1 MCTAGAPRPPRAAG
15 TWAAAGGGGH
25 AGPSRSVAQS
35 ERPARR
41 GPWPCAPRA
50 PRAPA
55 CWRSC
60 CARAGGH
67 WPRSPPS
74 RATGV
79 RAAACA
85 SAPRCAACI
94 CCWRPCPPWRRR
106 PPSCESG
113 GARGTWARGAAGG
126 RGEGRAVAPLS
137 SVAGRGADL
146 SAARAASGAAFVR
159 SSASPRDGKVVGSRR
174 GKPPALP
181 GPVLLAP
188 LLRSPSSRS
197 RPSPAPSS
205 PGARL
210 PPPPASSP
218 PPSFPLSLFPP
229 PSTRRFP
236 LPVFPS
242 SPSAAPPS
250 RLWGRGRGPPWR
262 TLRDLTSPHLPG
274 RREPPA
280 RLVPGPVGRTVL
292 WGFLRAVS

>member
-15 TWAAAGGGGH
+15 TWAAAGGAGH
-25 AGPSRSVAQS
+25 AGPSRSVAES

-41 GPWPCAPRA
+41 GPWPCATRA

-113 GARGTWARGAAGG
+113 GAPGTWARGAAGSRGPGGGSRGGAFVLRG
-126 RGEGRAVAPLS
+126 REGGGPELSARRLRSRLCSELGIPEGRESCRQPPGKALLPARPGPAGSPPPLAFLPLPPLS
-137 SVAGRGADL
+137 GPLFSWG
-146 SAARAASGAAFVR
+146 
-159 SSASPRDGKVVGSRR
+159 
-174 GKPPALP
+174 PA
-181 GPVLLAP
+181 
-188 LLRSPSSRS
+188 SPSSGFLS
-197 RPSPAPSS
+197 
-205 PGARL
+205 
-210 PPPPASSP
+210 
-218 PPSFPLSLFPP
+218 PPSFPLPLFPP

-242 SPSAAPPS
+242 SPSAAPLS
-250 RLWGRGRGPPWR
+250 RLWGGEGP
-262 TLRDLTSPHLPG
+262 SVAH
-274 RREPPA
+274 PP
-280 RLVPGPVGRTVL
+280 
-292 WGFLRAVS
+292 